1 MWHKL
6 NRAKQDLL
14 TFFAS
19 ITQNVQYVWWIWNR
33 PFREH
38 EACKTSEW
46 WYWLQKSEKGL
57 GSSFKFYVAASQALP
72 PHRASAHSG
81 TTPEK
86 ASTVSQRNKSC
97 CVKSGVLSVL
107 LVEDNIVNQR
117 VLKKQ
122 LIQQGSMVY
131 TADDG
136 QLALDLIAKT
146 RTRPCASLHTP
157 AHRPIDVIL
166 MDIEMPVMNG
176 LQCTR
181 RIRAIAKQEEV
192 NERTPIIAVTAN
204 AWSDQLQ
211 QAIEAGM
218 DDTISKPFRVNE
230 LVALI
235 EQVTLCQESRLCQS

>member
-1 MWHKL
+1 M
-6 NRAKQDLL
+6 
-14 TFFAS
+14 
-19 ITQNVQYVWWIWNR
+19 
-33 PFREH
+33 
-38 EACKTSEW
+38 
-46 WYWLQKSEKGL
+46 
-57 GSSFKFYVAASQALP
+57 
-72 PHRASAHSG
+72 
-81 TTPEK
+81 
-86 ASTVSQRNKSC
+86 
-97 CVKSGVLSVL
+97 LSVL